1 MAAAAASAAAAV
13 ADLGTAEN
21 VTVAVRIRPLNAKE
35 ASEAQAQVWRPLPGV
50 SGHMQLYTDKGEPVP
65 KQTYAYGA
73 WGRGVGGGNSTG
85 CGCGVCAACCG
96 CLHPLLLC
104 APFQHALRSTP
115 LDDSPPHP
123 NPCVQTTCLTRA

>member
-73 WGRGVGGGNSTG
+73 WVWVSVWRVVTQTG
-85 CGCGVCAACCG
+85 CGCVTT
-96 CLHPLLLC
+96 HV
-104 APFQHALRSTP
+104 R
-115 LDDSPPHP
+115 PPP
-123 NPCVQTTCLTRA
+123 PPPRPPISIPSSLSLQTTCLTRA